1 MHEARRLGKG
11 GVGESKN
18 RGTDGQMELCT
29 DKDNKLKEE
38 AREESRRGEVMKTG
52 GEEGEGVCLFNLEF

>member
-11 GVGESKN
+11 GAGESKN
-18 RGTDGQMELCT
+18 TGTDGQMELCT

-38 AREESRRGEVMKTG
+38 ARERRQRGVT
-52 GEEGEGVCLFNLEF
+52 EER